1 MKYGEKSP
9 GLLSRYFSRVKAWAG
24 AGYGFLYS
32 GGALSLGNMAVG
44 FLVPFDLILARMNPQ
59 KRHTLSKEQKENLK
73 KDQEAFKKHKAKLQ
87 KYRDDWKETHKN
99 LKASHAFY
107 RGLYRYVKN
116 ISRLNE
122 DFLMRPLAN
131 IFGLVGGVLGLV
143 AGLPISLFGF
153 EPPKQS
159 KLTVDNQYFSK
170 IKFKE
175 SMRNFLG
182 VAIWSSIAGYIF
194 GSFYTAPITILGNTF
209 QGASAFSGL
218 FSGVATFIYELP
230 TILKNTWELTKKL
243 VTNLRDLVI
252 WVGKKLEKIG
262 TFIADKLGWLLN
274 KGLQFLNWSWKKVKT
289 VFDKCY
295 RFASEALTWVKDQFN
310 FVVGKISKVLTVIKE
325 NGIRGLI
332 AWLKD
337 KTIGACIRYFESLSA
352 VRTVRNEIK
361 DLVYHLLG
369 EELKRDALL
378 KMLNNKIDWLTL
390 DLPKM
395 PKLDQVNLIMS
406 HINNIANAHRTN
418 YQHGNIQVQL
428 DYLEL
433 LKLSLEALKSTN
445 VDGGDELSSDLAKL
459 LDSKYLSWQS
469 AEKGA
474 NKDPQPVDFLGQPN
488 KTHLPQH
495 NAALHKTQQRG
506 ASNDGDVLDE
516 ESKVRKNSGISAV
529 L

>member
-24 AGYGFLYS
+24 AGYGFLYT

-73 KDQEAFKKHKAKLQ
+73 KDQKAFKKHKAKLQ
-87 KYRDDWKETHKN
+87 KYRDDWKDTHKN

-159 KLTVDNQYFSK
+159 KLTVNNQYFSK

-194 GSFYTAPITILGNTF
+194 GSLYTAPITILGNTF

-243 VTNLRDLVI
+243 VTNLRDLVV

-262 TFIADKLGWLLN
+262 TFIADKLGWLLD
-274 KGLQFLNWSWKKVKT
+274 KGLQFLNWSWKKIKAG
-289 VFDKCY
+289 FAKCY
-295 RFASEALTWVKDQFN
+295 DFASQAFTWVKDQFN

-332 AWLKD
+332 AFVKE
-337 KTIGACIRYFESLSA
+337 KTIGAALRYVDGLSA
-352 VRTVRNEIK
+352 VRAERSNIRATLNVLLSDAQKTKAVFQLIGWQESDILPNK
-361 DLVYHLLG
+361 TDNLNLVMVYI
-369 EELKRDALL
+369 E
-378 KMLNNKIDWLTL
+378 
-390 DLPKM
+390 
-395 PKLDQVNLIMS
+395 Q
-406 HINNIANAHRTN
+406 IAEAHRAN
-418 YQHGNIQVQL
+418 YQHGSIQVKL
-428 DYLEL
+428 NYLET
-433 LKLSLEALKSTN
+433 LKLSLDDLKTTDFES
-445 VDGGDELSSDLAKL
+445 VQELSPDLEKL
-459 LDSKYLSWQS
+459 LNLNYRSWQS
-469 AEKGA
+469 AEKNAG
-474 NKDPQPVDFLGQPN
+474 KEPEPVDFLGQPS

-495 NAALHKTQQRG
+495 NAALHQAQQKG
-506 ASNDGDVLDE
+506 ASNDGDELDDE
-516 ESKVRKNSGISAV
+516 LRSKKGWFSCCK
-529 L
+529 